1 MGWQEVLSKA
11 PRGKQDLNRSPCFST
26 RSYATDTPPSDP
38 PHGSSL
44 PILQMG
50 KTEALSNPGQK
61 KKKKKQGKGPPG
73 SLHKRA
79 QMVCLPL
86 RKFEPCPP
94 AQMSLCCLW
103 PVVAAACRDFGWGQ
117 GSRRQRGAG
126 SAKLSPSTERGGS
139 GSLRLPGKSLSP
151 SHAQETWAA
160 LNPHSPGPSAFQCA
174 SSSSSAALFPLLSP
188 SLFHPRPLPGAS
200 PIRAAT
206 AKTNTTPTTSR

>member
-117 GSRRQRGAG
+117 GSQGREVPGLQNCLHPQRGVGVAALG
-126 SAKLSPSTERGGS
+126 FQASPSAPAMPR
-139 GSLRLPGKSLSP
+139 RLG
-151 SHAQETWAA
+151 
-160 LNPHSPGPSAFQCA
+160 
-174 SSSSSAALFPLLSP
+174 
-188 SLFHPRPLPGAS
+188 LP
-200 PIRAAT
+200 
-206 AKTNTTPTTSR
+206 